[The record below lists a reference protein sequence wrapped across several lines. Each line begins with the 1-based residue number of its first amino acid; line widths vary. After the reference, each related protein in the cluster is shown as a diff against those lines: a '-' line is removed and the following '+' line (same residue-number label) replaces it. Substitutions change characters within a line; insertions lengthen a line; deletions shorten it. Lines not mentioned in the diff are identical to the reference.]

1 MEGVL
6 MEKKILDKIKLTRFS
21 ENELEKRAMNG
32 LKGGASKCSCMG
44 GGGASE
50 YWCKAV
56 PVSK

>member
-1 MEGVL
+1 MK
-6 MEKKILDKIKLTRFS
+6 KKILNKIKLTSFN
-21 ENELEKRAMNG
+21 ENELEKRSMNA
-32 LKGGASKCSCMG
+32 LKGGASRCSCMG

>member
-1 MEGVL
+1 
-6 MEKKILDKIKLTRFS
+6 MEKKVLNKIKLSHLS
-21 ENELEKRAMNG
+21 EIELNKRAING
-32 LKGGASKCSCMG
+32 LKGGASKCSCMN

>member
-1 MEGVL
+1 
-6 MEKKILDKIKLTRFS
+6 MEKKFLSKIKLNKFS
-21 ENELEKRAMNG
+21 ENELERRAMNT
-32 LKGGASKCSCMG
+32 LKGGSKCTCDA